1 MTELVTYCDR
11 EFEVWFDYFP
21 SEEGVGLRE
30 RIEIYRI
37 ELLGR
42 RVDVL
47 LPWLVDELM
56 ELVWDNIYKTR

>member
-11 EFEVWFDYFP
+11 EFDVWFDYFP
-21 SEEGVGLRE
+21 SEEDVGLGE